1 VRSLQRKERTLRKT
15 IVLGLMA
22 ALMAAAPYA
31 TAERSLYEKITILHT
46 NDTHGHLIPFSYP
59 EGGQLAAPFDQL
71 PALRDIGGIARRA
84 TLVNGL
90 RSELDGACL
99 LLDAGDILDGTPFTV
114 EYQGAAAVD
123 AMNACGY
130 EAMVTGNHE
139 YNTAPERFRANVQ
152 AAQFPILCANLVD
165 AETNELVL
173 KPYTVMNVDGVR
185 IAVMGLTTL
194 ESADYPATKQA
205 GWKIEDPIEIAKDLA
220 PELQREND
228 IVVALTHL
236 GYSEDL
242 KLAAAVPDIDVIVGG
257 HSHTR
262 LPEPV
267 FVPEEGAPASA
278 FDVNGAVVVQDF
290 QFGGELGRLDLILH
304 RAKDG
309 ADYTIMSYDGC
320 LIPVTNEIEED
331 AKVAKVV
338 GRYWDKMKPTYGRV
352 VAHATADFPNAGL
365 DRPTV
370 NLVCDALLD
379 ITGADLAL
387 HNYGGVRESLFAGD
401 VRIWDVASM
410 LPFSNK
416 IVVIEATGKQVK
428 QALQNGQEFLGLA
441 GMNVVLDQDYNP
453 ISVSVGG
460 KPIDD
465 DAVYKVAT
473 IDYIHGKI
481 LPDCKVLEEYPIA
494 SRESIIA
501 WMEQKKEISPVR
513 DGRIKIEKQA
523 DEE

>member
-1 VRSLQRKERTLRKT
+1 LRK
-15 IVLGLMA
+15 A
-22 ALMAAAPYA
+22 AILIILVALIGAAQYA
-31 TAERSLYEKITILHT
+31 IAERSLYEKITVLHT

-59 EGGQLAAPFDQL
+59 QSEELAAPFNEL

-84 TLVNGL
+84 TLVNEL
-90 RSELDGACL
+90 RSELNGDCL

-114 EYQGAAAVD
+114 EFQGAAAVA

-139 YNTAPERFRANVQ
+139 YNTAPERFMANVQ

-165 AETNELVL
+165 AKTNEHVL
-173 KPYTVMNVDGVR
+173 RPYTVLNVDGVR

-205 GWKIEDPIEIAKDLA
+205 GWKIEDPIETAKELA
-220 PELQREND
+220 PKLQAEND
-228 IVVALTHL
+228 VVVALTHL
-236 GYSEDL
+236 GYAEDL

-262 LPEPV
+262 LAKPA
-267 FVPEEGAPASA
+267 FVPQKDAQTNP
-278 FDVNGAVVVQDF
+278 FDVNGVIVVQDF

-304 RAKDG
+304 RTKDG
-309 ADYTIMSYDGC
+309 NDYTVMSYDGH
-320 LIPVTNEIEED
+320 LIPITNEIKED
-331 AKVAKVV
+331 PKVAKVV
-338 GRYWDKMKPTYGRV
+338 GKYWDKMRPTYGRV
-352 VAHATADFPNAGL
+352 VARATADFPNSGL

-370 NLVCDALLD
+370 NLVCDALLE

-387 HNYGGVRESLFAGD
+387 HNYGGVRESLFSGD
-401 VRIWDVASM
+401 VRVWDVASM

-441 GMNVVLDQDYNP
+441 GMNVVLDQDYKVL
-453 ISVSVGG
+453 SASVGG

-465 DAVYKVAT
+465 NAVYKVAT

-481 LPDCKVLEEYPIA
+481 LPDCKVL
-494 SRESIIA
+494 REFPVTCRASIIE
-501 WMEQKKEISPVR
+501 WMEAKKELSPVR
-513 DGRIKIEKQA
+513 DGRIRIEKQA
-523 DEE
+523 AEE